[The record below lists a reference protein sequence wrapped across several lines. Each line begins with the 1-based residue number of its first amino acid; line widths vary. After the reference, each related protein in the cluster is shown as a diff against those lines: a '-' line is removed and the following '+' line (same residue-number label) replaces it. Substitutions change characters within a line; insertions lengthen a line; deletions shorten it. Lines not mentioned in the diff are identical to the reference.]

1 MHKLG
6 LALLLSAALA
16 VPALAQ
22 KKEEPKKEVAKVA
35 IPTNTFFKGQT
46 ASQYLAREQLIGAKV
61 LNKDGQAI
69 GTIDDL
75 IIGSG
80 DKIEGVVMGVG
91 GVLGVGGKTI
101 GVRLGALKVSTAD
114 GKVTVT
120 FPGATKEMLG
130 AVEAY
135 QRRGGAPAKK

>member
-1 MHKLG
+1 MHRFA

-22 KKEEPKKEVAKVA
+22 KKEEPKKEAKVA
-35 IPTNTFFKGQT
+35 IPTNTFFKAQTSGQ
-46 ASQYLAREQLIGAKV
+46 YMAREQLIGAKV

-80 DKIEGVVMGVG
+80 DKIEGVVMAVG
-91 GVLGVGGKTI
+91 GVLGVGGKSL
-101 GVRLGALKVSTAD
+101 GVRLGALKVSTSD

-120 FPGATKEMLG
+120 FPAATKEMLG

-135 QRRGGAPAKK
+135 QRRGGAPSKK

>member
-1 MHKLG
+1 MHRFA
-6 LALLLSAALA
+6 LALLLSATLA

-22 KKEEPKKEVAKVA
+22 KKEEPKKETAKVA

-46 ASQYLAREQLIGAKV
+46 AGQYLAREQLIGAKV
-61 LNKDGQAI
+61 LGKDGQTI

-75 IIGSG
+75 IVGSG
-80 DKIEGVVMGVG
+80 DRIEGV
-91 GVLGVGGKTI
+91 VLGVGGLLGVGQKAI

-120 FPGATKEMLG
+120 FPTATKEMLG

-135 QRRGGAPAKK
+135 QRRGGAPSKK